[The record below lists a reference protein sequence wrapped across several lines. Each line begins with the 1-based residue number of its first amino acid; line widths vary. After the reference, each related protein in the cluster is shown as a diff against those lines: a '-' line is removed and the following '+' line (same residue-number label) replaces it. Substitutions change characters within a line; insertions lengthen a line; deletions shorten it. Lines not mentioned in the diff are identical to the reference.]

1 VARGWESKSV
11 EDQQSEANSLAD
23 KSKPQLTEEQ
33 RARQQVRDGLRL
45 ARKSV
50 LAQLTSAKNAA
61 HRQMLEAALAD
72 LDRRLE
78 GLEPAG

>member
-11 EDQQSEANSLAD
+11 EDQQSEANSLSD
-23 KSKPQLTEEQ
+23 KSKPQLNPEQ
-33 RARQQVRDGLRL
+33 RARQHVREGLRL

-50 LAQLTSAKNAA
+50 LRQLTSAKNAV
-61 HRQMLEAALAD
+61 HRQMLESALAD